1 MVLLSKERLQEKLRL
16 SRERQEKKIQAE
28 KERRRAIKQ
37 EVLAELK
44 KPKKIKLIKLDDEK
58 YISHRN
64 VGEKTVE
71 GRGYEPYEA
80 VRCNALIPNDKAS
93 SKENL
98 HYSVDNESS
107 LISNILIGDIYET
120 MEELMEAEKRGEG
133 KINWDYFDSSV
144 KRVRDLLK

>member
-1 MVLLSKERLQEKLRL
+1 MVLLSKERLQERLRQ
-16 SRERQEKKIQAE
+16 SRERQEKKKKAE

-64 VGEKTVE
+64 VGEKTVD

-80 VRCNALIPNDKAS
+80 VRCNALIP
-93 SKENL
+93 
-98 HYSVDNESS
+98 SVDTESS
-107 LISNILIGDIYET
+107 LISSILIGDIYET
-120 MEELMEAEKRGEG
+120 REELMEAEKRGEG
-133 KINWDYFDSSV
+133 KINWDYFDSAV